1 MDDDAPKAPLYR
13 MPITYLAKY
22 WFRINEYINAQIIYY
37 WPTLPF
43 LSFTIFFVMIIII
56 INTTR
61 MCDQFRYFFLHVIY
75 HLLFVMCVCQN
86 KIDENYFFCVA
97 VRRHRGQV
105 EWKVGQC
112 DAGLLDIFDENKPT
126 HLEYKKI
133 KHYNN
138 TFIDRARE
146 KYWFGHVIIEI
157 KFSLTCVL

>member
-1 MDDDAPKAPLYR
+1 M
-13 MPITYLAKY
+13 
-22 WFRINEYINAQIIYY
+22 INSGI
-37 WPTLPF
+37 F
-43 LSFTIFFVMIIII
+43 L
-56 INTTR
+56 R
-61 MCDQFRYFFLHVIY
+61 VIY

-97 VRRHRGQV
+97 TLRHRGQV

-138 TFIDRARE
+138 TFIHRAKRE

-157 KFSLTCVL
+157 KFSLTHVCCNKNIKHMYTPFFAAATTYLLLVCCSCKIKKWERERPRD